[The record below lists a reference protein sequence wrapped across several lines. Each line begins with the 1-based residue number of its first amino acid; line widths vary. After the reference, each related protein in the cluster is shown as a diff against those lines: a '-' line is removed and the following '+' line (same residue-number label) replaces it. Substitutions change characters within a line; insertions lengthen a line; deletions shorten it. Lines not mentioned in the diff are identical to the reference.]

1 MIRLTKAQ
9 ILLLHN
15 QLTAET
21 GGISGLRDEGL
32 LESAIIAP
40 FQTFDGMDMYPTL
53 QQEAARLCFGLVKN
67 HPFIDGNK
75 RIGTHAMLVFLA
87 LNGKERCGAG
97 ILIHFFRLP
106 VRHRHTL
113 WYDCHRQSLRF
124 EIHCAEHHPL

>member
-32 LESAIIAP
+32 LESAIITP

-53 QQEAARLCFGLVKN
+53 QQKAARLCFGLVKN

-87 LNGKERCGAG
+87 LNGIELRYTQKELSDIIISLAAG
-97 ILIHFFRLP
+97 EMEFSDLLQWILAHQ
-106 VRHRHTL
+106 
-113 WYDCHRQSLRF
+113 D
-124 EIHCAEHHPL
+124 